1 MIRRDAPEALLAA
14 LAVTN
19 TATAQIVPVRETG
32 IVTLTLHAASEAA
45 CDNRL
50 KPTAQHSGARLRPG
64 ARVIA

>member
-1 MIRRDAPEALLAA
+1 MNRRDAPEALLAA

-32 IVTLTLHAASEAA
+32 ILTLTLHAATEAA

-50 KPTAQHSGARLRPG
+50 KPTAQHAGVRWRPR